1 MSSKKATAATKPA
14 NSKATAAAKPAILT
28 SPPAVQ
34 DGKSSPPA
42 AAQSSP
48 TASKPTATAVAKPRP
63 SLAAVVKA
71 ATRKHDPNES
81 APRVLIERR
90 ELQSLHAE
98 KSRLFSRIDEE
109 NALSRQLQSD
119 VREREELLAAV
130 RVELAQVREVAAR
143 QEQLRCE
150 ERDRATAEA
159 AAAKER
165 ANAANEARAAAEAE
179 MRSIREQSKVA
190 EAEARRSS
198 EALIRATEML
208 HSSQNEARRLEA
220 SSLAMQRELRDELA
234 RERERAAAAEARQRE
249 MESER
254 EAAQRERAALSE
266 RLAATASEA
275 KGLVESVKRSEELHR
290 HVAEERDRT
299 RLRAEAA
306 DARAAEMAKARS
318 LAQETVALLQVRV
331 AALEAEGVAAL
342 EAARYAAERLRSET
356 GELRTRCEYA
366 ELQAKE
372 LEQQRRATAERFEL
386 ERAERL
392 RMELLMRRSEEKLL
406 EEQVRAAVA
415 EERWQPLVR
424 LTRTTHDGS

>member
-1 MSSKKATAATKPA
+1 M
-14 NSKATAAAKPAILT
+14 
-28 SPPAVQ
+28 
-34 DGKSSPPA
+34 
-42 AAQSSP
+42 
-48 TASKPTATAVAKPRP
+48 
-63 SLAAVVKA
+63 AAVVKA

-150 ERDRATAEA
+150 ERDRASAEA

-254 EAAQRERAALSE
+254 EAAQLEREAAQRERAALSE
-266 RLAATASEA
+266 RLAASASEA

-318 LAQETVALLQVRV
+318 MAQETVALLQVRV

-366 ELQAKE
+366 ERQAKE

-392 RMELLMRRSEEKLL
+392 RIELLMRRSEEKLL

-424 LTRTTHDGS
+424 LKRTTHDGS